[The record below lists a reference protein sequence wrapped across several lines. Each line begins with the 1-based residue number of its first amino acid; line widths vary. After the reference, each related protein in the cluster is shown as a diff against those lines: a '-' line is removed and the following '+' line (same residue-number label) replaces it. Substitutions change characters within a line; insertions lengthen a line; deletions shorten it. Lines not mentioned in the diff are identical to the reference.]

1 MTEHVPPEGGGGLCC
16 QGRPGCCGIID
27 KIVESS
33 GDEPLPLF
41 FRIRVFL
48 HLLLCRECA
57 EKAKNFEALR
67 EIMKT
72 DFFPPSP
79 GLEKTIMAKLPEE
92 AGEEAAF
99 PGMVPDV
106 PGGVS
111 TLGWVIIGF
120 FILIS
125 LATSFFGLGFV
136 KVADAEGSSFLLP
149 VGITIGAVLT
159 GYGVLFIGSHLKE
172 LSARFRLH

>member
-1 MTEHVPPEGGGGLCC
+1 MMEPLSSDIKSRFCC
-16 QGRPGCCGIID
+16 HGIDQI
-27 KIVESS
+27 IEYS
-33 GDEPLPLF
+33 GDEQVSLF
-41 FRIRVFL
+41 IRVRIFL
-48 HLLLCRECA
+48 HLLFCRECA

-67 EIMKT
+67 ELMRT

-79 GLEKTIMAKLPEE
+79 ELEETIMAKLPE
-92 AGEEAAF
+92 GDEEETAEF
-99 PGMVPDV
+99 SGMVPNV

-120 FILIS
+120 FILVS
-125 LATSFFGLGFV
+125 LATSFFGSGFV

-159 GYGVLFIGSHLKE
+159 AYGVLFIGSHLKE

>member
-1 MTEHVPPEGGGGLCC
+1 MTEHVPPDAGSRLCC
-16 QGRPGCCGIID
+16 PGIID

-33 GDEPLPLF
+33 GDEPLSLF
-41 FRIRVFL
+41 LQVRVFL
-48 HLLLCRECA
+48 HLLFCRDCA

-67 EIMKT
+67 ELMKT

-79 GLEKTIMAKLPEE
+79 ELEETIMAKLPE
-92 AGEEAAF
+92 GEDEDAAEF
-99 PGMVPDV
+99 PALVPGV

-111 TLGWVIIGF
+111 TLGWVVIGF

-125 LATSFFGLGFV
+125 LATSFFGSGFV

-149 VGITIGAVLT
+149 VGLTIGAVLT

-172 LSARFRLH
+172 LSTRFRLH

>member
-1 MTEHVPPEGGGGLCC
+1 MTEHVPPDAGPEFYC
-16 QGRPGCCGIID
+16 REIID

-33 GDEPLPLF
+33 GDEPLSLF
-41 FRIRVFL
+41 IQGRVFL
-48 HLLLCRECA
+48 HLLFCRECA

-67 EIMKT
+67 ELMKT

-79 GLEKTIMAKLPEE
+79 ELEETIMAKLQEEE
-92 AGEEAAF
+92 AGF
-99 PGMVPDV
+99 PGMVSSV

-125 LATSFFGLGFV
+125 LATSFFGSGFV
-136 KVADAEGSSFLLP
+136 KVANAEGSSFLLP
-149 VGITIGAVLT
+149 VGLTIGAVLT

>member
-1 MTEHVPPEGGGGLCC
+1 MTEHLPSEAGSRFCC
-16 QGRPGCCGIID
+16 PGIID

-33 GDEPLPLF
+33 GDEHFSLF
-41 FRIRVFL
+41 IQVRIFL
-48 HLLLCRECA
+48 HLFFCRQCA
-57 EKAKNFEALR
+57 EKARNFEALR
-67 EIMKT
+67 DLMKT

-79 GLEKTIMAKLPEE
+79 ELEEAIMARLPE
-92 AGEEAAF
+92 GENEDAAEF
-99 PGMVPDV
+99 PAAVPDV

-111 TLGWVIIGF
+111 TRGWVVIGF

-125 LATSFFGLGFV
+125 LATSFFGFGFI

>member
-1 MTEHVPPEGGGGLCC
+1 MTEHLPSDAGSRLCC
-16 QGRPGCCGIID
+16 REITD
-27 KIVESS
+27 KMIESL
-33 GDEPLPLF
+33 GDEDISPF
-41 FRIRVFL
+41 VQIRIFL
-48 HLLLCRECA
+48 HLLFCHDCA
-57 EKAKNFEALR
+57 EKAKNFEVFR
-67 EIMKT
+67 NIMKT

-79 GLEKTIMAKLPEE
+79 ELVETIMVKLPEGE
-92 AGEEAAF
+92 DEEAAEF
-99 PGMVPDV
+99 PAMAV

-125 LATSFFGLGFV
+125 LATSFFGLVFA

-149 VGITIGAVLT
+149 VGLTIGAVLT

>member
-1 MTEHVPPEGGGGLCC
+1 MTEHLPPDAGSGFYC
-16 QGRPGCCGIID
+16 PGIID

-33 GDEPLPLF
+33 GDEHLSLF
-41 FRIRVFL
+41 IQVRIFL
-48 HLLLCRECA
+48 HLLFCRECA
-57 EKAKNFEALR
+57 EKAKNFEVLR
-67 EIMKT
+67 DLMRT

-79 GLEKTIMAKLPEE
+79 GLEETIMAKLPERE
-92 AGEEAAF
+92 AEDAAEF
-99 PGMVPDV
+99 PGVVPDA

-111 TLGWVIIGF
+111 TLGWVLIGF

-125 LATSFFGLGFV
+125 LATSFFGSGFV
-136 KVADAEGSSFLLP
+136 KVASAEGSSFLLP
-149 VGITIGAVLT
+149 VGLTIGAVLT